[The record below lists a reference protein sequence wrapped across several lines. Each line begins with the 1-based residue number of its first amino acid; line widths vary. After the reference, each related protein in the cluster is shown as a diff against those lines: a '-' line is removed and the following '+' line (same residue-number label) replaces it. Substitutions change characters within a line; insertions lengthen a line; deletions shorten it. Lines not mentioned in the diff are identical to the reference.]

1 MYLEQKDIADLI
13 KLLRDDMKPALGVTE
28 PGAIAFA
35 AAKARE
41 FVKGDVERVDVVL
54 NSGMYKNAFTCGIP
68 HSDAVG
74 NAYAAALGVVA
85 GDAALGLEALA
96 KVDDQANEAAKG
108 LVEGGKVSVQVGEIT
123 PDIYIR
129 AEVATASDCCAV
141 TIAHTHTNIVNIVV
155 NGDVVFQKDDEGQ
168 PGQEDVGGAP
178 IHEYTLAEL
187 YNFIQL
193 VPIEE
198 ISFIQQAYDMNLA
211 LFNEGVSHERTT
223 FLKALWDMNGG
234 KMISGDEV
242 TTAQLLCGGAI
253 EARVLGLDKPAM
265 SITGSGAHG
274 IICTMPLY
282 AVCQVQGISAG
293 RLLRATALSY
303 LITMYI
309 KEYSGRLS
317 AFCGCAIAAG
327 TGMACALAWLKGG
340 DLAVM
345 ERVVANMAASITGMI
360 CDGGNQGCTMKGVT
374 AVDTAFRSVR
384 FALSGV
390 GVDPVHGVLGS
401 TPEDTFRYMGC
412 IASPGMVGTEQTM
425 IDILKDKSQKG
436 NRMS

>member
-1 MYLEQKDIADLI
+1 MNQKNMETLI

-54 NSGMYKNAFTCGIP
+54 NSP

-74 NAYAAALGVVA
+74 NAYAAALGVMA

>member
-1 MYLEQKDIADLI
+1 MEQKDIADLI

-85 GDAALGLEALA
+85 GDATLGLEALA

-282 AVCQVQGISAG
+282 AVSQVQGISAE

-390 GVDPVHGVLGS
+390 GVNPVHGVLGP
-401 TPEDTFRYMGC
+401 TLEDTFRYMGC

>member
-1 MYLEQKDIADLI
+1 M
-13 KLLRDDMKPALGVTE
+13 
-28 PGAIAFA
+28 
-35 AAKARE
+35 
-41 FVKGDVERVDVVL
+41 
-54 NSGMYKNAFTCGIP
+54 
-68 HSDAVG
+68 
-74 NAYAAALGVVA
+74 
-85 GDAALGLEALA
+85 
-96 KVDDQANEAAKG
+96 
-108 LVEGGKVSVQVGEIT
+108 
-123 PDIYIR
+123 
-129 AEVATASDCCAV
+129 ATASDCCAV

>member
-1 MYLEQKDIADLI
+1 MEQKDWDGLV

-85 GDAALGLEALA
+85 GDATLGLEALA

-425 IDILKDKSQKG
+425 IYILKDKSQKG

>member
-1 MYLEQKDIADLI
+1 MEQKDIADLI

-41 FVKGDVERVDVVL
+41 FVKGEVERVDVVL

-129 AEVATASDCCAV
+129 VEVATASDCCAV

-155 NGDVVFQKDDEGQ
+155 NGDVVFEKDDEEQ
-168 PGQEDVGGAP
+168 PGHEDAGGAP

-187 YNFIQL
+187 YNFIQS

-198 ISFIQQAYDMNLA
+198 ISFIQRAYDMNLA
-211 LFNEGVSHERTT
+211 LFSEGLGHERTT

-234 KMISGDEV
+234 QMISGDEV

-282 AVCQVQGISAG
+282 AVCQVQGISAE

-340 DLAVM
+340 DLAVLH
-345 ERVVANMAASITGMI
+345 RVIANMAASITGMI

-390 GVDPVHGVLGS
+390 GVDPVHGVLGP

-436 NRMS
+436 SRIS

>member
-1 MYLEQKDIADLI
+1 MEQNGYWDVLI
-13 KLLRDDMKPALGVTE
+13 NLLRDDMKPALGVTE

-96 KVDDQANEAAKG
+96 KVDEQANEAAKR

-129 AEVATASDCCAV
+129 AEVMTASDCCAV

-155 NGDVVFQKDDEGQ
+155 NGDIVFQKDDEGQ
-168 PGQEDVGGAP
+168 TGREEGGGAP

-187 YNFIQL
+187 YNFIQT

-198 ISFIQQAYDMNLA
+198 ISFIQEAYDMNLA
-211 LFNEGVSHERTT
+211 LFREGLEHERTT

-234 KMISGDEV
+234 QMISGDEV

-282 AVCQVQGISAG
+282 AVCAVQEIPAE

-345 ERVVANMAASITGMI
+345 QRVIANMAASITGMI

-390 GVDPVHGVLGS
+390 GVDPVHGVLGP
-401 TPEDTFRYMGC
+401 TPEDTFRYMGR

-436 NRMS
+436 NRIS

>member
-1 MYLEQKDIADLI
+1 
-13 KLLRDDMKPALGVTE
+13 
-28 PGAIAFA
+28 
-35 AAKARE
+35 
-41 FVKGDVERVDVVL
+41 
-54 NSGMYKNAFTCGIP
+54 MYKNAFTCGIP

-187 YNFIQL
+187 YNFIQS

-211 LFNEGVSHERTT
+211 LFNEGLGHERTT
-223 FLKALWDMNGG
+223 FLKAADDLSQGFVGYERRPDDFRRRGDDG
-234 KMISGDEV
+234 AAAVRRRYRGPRPGPGQAGHEHYGIRRPRDHLHDAFIRSLSGPRDFCRAAAAGDGAELFDYHV
-242 TTAQLLCGGAI
+242 YQGIFRPLVGVLRLRYCCRHGHGLRPGLAEGRRFSRHGARCRRRSARYALLCRAS
-253 EARVLGLDKPAM
+253 ASTPFTAYWVRRRRTRSA
-265 SITGSGAHG
+265 TW
-274 IICTMPLY
+274 
-282 AVCQVQGISAG
+282 AV
-293 RLLRATALSY
+293 LLRRVWS
-303 LITMYI
+303 
-309 KEYSGRLS
+309 
-317 AFCGCAIAAG
+317 
-327 TGMACALAWLKGG
+327 
-340 DLAVM
+340 
-345 ERVVANMAASITGMI
+345 ERS
-360 CDGGNQGCTMKGVT
+360 
-374 AVDTAFRSVR
+374 RR
-384 FALSGV
+384 
-390 GVDPVHGVLGS
+390 
-401 TPEDTFRYMGC
+401 
-412 IASPGMVGTEQTM
+412 
-425 IDILKDKSQKG
+425 
-436 NRMS
+436 

>member
-1 MYLEQKDIADLI
+1 MNQKNMNILI

-282 AVCQVQGISAG
+282 AVCQVHGISAG

>member
-1 MYLEQKDIADLI
+1 MNQKNMETLI

-155 NGDVVFQKDDEGQ
+155 NGDVVFQKDGAGQ

-187 YNFIQL
+187 YNFIQS

-211 LFNEGVSHERTT
+211 LFNEGLGHERTT

-282 AVCQVQGISAG
+282 AVSQVQGISAE

-345 ERVVANMAASITGMI
+345 ECVVANMAASITGMI

-390 GVDPVHGVLGS
+390 GVNPAHGVLGP